1 MKMKRLINKIFKIEP
16 QLRYI
21 IPEYLPS
28 DINLLKE
35 GSKITKSDLD
45 EPNVLNENKIEEVLQ
60 SLK

>member
-16 QLRYI
+16 QLKYI
-21 IPEYLPS
+21 IPEYLPL
-28 DINLLKE
+28 DINLPKE

-45 EPNVLNENKIEEVLQ
+45 EPNVLNENKIEEILQ

>member
-21 IPEYLPS
+21 IPEYQPS
-28 DINLLKE
+28 DINILKE
-35 GSKITKSDLD
+35 GSTITKSDLD
-45 EPNVLNENKIEEVLQ
+45 EPNVLNENKIEQVLQ